1 MIHMTIE
8 IVAGGYQLWA
18 QERVGK
24 VLFKRCQI
32 WWTFAGVKASHVA
45 QMELFQA
52 GSQTIV
58 CMKAGCKGPSAYQ
71 VLRVCLICRVCM
83 YVRSLCWTSFHCPAE
98 KLEGDRIQWLLSRV
112 TWLGQA
118 PGAAHRVVILL
129 DVTNPCTP
137 AKAVHHQQG
146 HSDSGH
152 HNSTMCILCPIRQQK
167 PSLTRVRRA
176 LVPCKELRYGTQ
188 FHKSRVCYA

>member
-1 MIHMTIE
+1 
-8 IVAGGYQLWA
+8 
-18 QERVGK
+18 
-24 VLFKRCQI
+24 
-32 WWTFAGVKASHVA
+32 
-45 QMELFQA
+45 
-52 GSQTIV
+52 
-58 CMKAGCKGPSAYQ
+58 
-71 VLRVCLICRVCM
+71 M

-129 DVTNPCTP
+129 DVTNPCTL

-152 HNSTMCILCPIRQQK
+152 HNSHYVYSLPHQTAETFSNQGKEGIGALERAALWHAISQVMNLLRMRLRQ
-167 PSLTRVRRA
+167 A
-176 LVPCKELRYGTQ
+176 
-188 FHKSRVCYA
+188 